1 MTFSPLVKSVLS
13 LSLVG
18 LFNFAS
24 LAHCSCGFELLF
36 LPCRFLSPLWKHL
49 AHVVVNLCFLGVADA
64 CWHFLIKKTFFL
76 LVSSVWSV
84 SFTTV
89 VLCRAFIFPNL
100 GITTSK
106 KLDGKK
112 PCHGKA
118 FPNACFPICM
128 ILLMYVQDPFSDLYR
143 TSTGPFC
150 TSTGPPSRPLQAP
163 PFPNL
168 YRFLS
173 ATVSDFDSFKGDVVS
188 PCFET
193 AGLLLDVLNMFC
205 G

>member
-106 KLDGKK
+106 KLDGKNHAMAK
-112 PCHGKA
+112 R
-118 FPNACFPICM
+118 FPM
-128 ILLMYVQDPFSDLYR
+128 R
-143 TSTGPFC
+143 
-150 TSTGPPSRPLQAP
+150 
-163 PFPNL
+163 
-168 YRFLS
+168 
-173 ATVSDFDSFKGDVVS
+173 VSQY
-188 PCFET
+188 
-193 AGLLLDVLNMFC
+193 A
-205 G
+205 